1 MKIKPNIDIFMDMA
15 IVLQLAE
22 VHQLQLAEVHPLQL
36 AEVHQL
42 QLAEVHPLQSVVE
55 AAVLLLAQVVELSR

>member
-36 AEVHQL
+36 AEVH
-42 QLAEVHPLQSVVE
+42 PLQSVVE

>member
-15 IVLQLAE
+15 IV
-22 VHQLQLAEVHPLQL
+22 LQL